1 LGRISHG
8 SQPVAQLTVALEQAP
23 GAAALVARG
32 AAALVARAQWGSFH
46 GTRK

>member
-1 LGRISHG
+1 
-8 SQPVAQLTVALEQAP
+8 VALEQAP

-32 AAALVARAQWGSFH
+32 AAALVAMDAVLAARAQWGSFH